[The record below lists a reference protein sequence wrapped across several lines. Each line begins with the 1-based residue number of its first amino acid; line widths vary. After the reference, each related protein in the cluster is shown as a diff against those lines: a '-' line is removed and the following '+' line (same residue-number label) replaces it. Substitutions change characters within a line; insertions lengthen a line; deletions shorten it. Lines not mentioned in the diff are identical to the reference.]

1 MLDGKNGWWRCE
13 CDCGNTI
20 NALRTNLISRPG
32 VSSCGCQTRFL
43 VSQTLSQPIPVGTR
57 FGRLTVQE
65 NKLLRGH
72 GTQQHNHMECYCVCD
87 CGTGRWVPAGR
98 LKRKSRPTRSCG
110 CSHNYS
116 STGELDMFHA
126 IQATH
131 PDAIHSAK
139 GIIASLH
146 PNCEFDVYIPS
157 LKVAVEFD
165 GRYWHSF
172 PEAQARDDRKNRAAA
187 AAGITLLRVPEA
199 DYRKDPVQAFSEVL
213 LRIQAVKPQNDNGT
227 ISEAWTPIQSFS
239 LSTY

>member
-1 MLDGKNGWWRCE
+1 
-13 CDCGNTI
+13 
-20 NALRTNLISRPG
+20 
-32 VSSCGCQTRFL
+32 
-43 VSQTLSQPIPVGTR
+43 
-57 FGRLTVQE
+57 
-65 NKLLRGH
+65 
-72 GTQQHNHMECYCVCD
+72 
-87 CGTGRWVPAGR
+87 
-98 LKRKSRPTRSCG
+98 
-110 CSHNYS
+110 
-116 STGELDMFHA
+116 MFHA